1 LKLFATG
8 SSWVEVTD
16 ADNTVVFRRTL
27 AQGETAVV
35 NGKPPLSV
43 VLGRADQVTVWV
55 REQTFDTSAY
65 VKDSVARFQVK

>member
-1 LKLFATG
+1 M
-8 SSWVEVTD
+8 TD
-16 ADNTVVFRRTL
+16 ADSNVVFRRTL
-27 AQGETAVV
+27 VQGETAVV

-55 REQTFDTSAY
+55 RDQAFDTSSY